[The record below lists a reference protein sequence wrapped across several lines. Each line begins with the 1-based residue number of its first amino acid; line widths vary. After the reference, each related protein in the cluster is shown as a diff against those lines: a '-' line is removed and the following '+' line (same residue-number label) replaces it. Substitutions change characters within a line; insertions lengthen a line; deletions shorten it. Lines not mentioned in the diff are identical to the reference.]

1 MLCIRAYVP
10 PYLLFVQPVG
20 VGQRQQVK
28 PQSQHRVTALDPR
41 AWTPRL
47 EIPTASIAV
56 SRRHK
61 SS

>member
-28 PQSQHRVTALDPR
+28 PQSQHRVTALEDPTSR
-41 AWTPRL
+41 DSY
-47 EIPTASIAV
+47 SINCG
-56 SRRHK
+56 K
-61 SS
+61 QKT